1 MRSIVYTSETG
12 TFFLKTL
19 LADTEIKD
27 ILSLIRLEL

>member
-1 MRSIVYTSETG
+1 MYIWNWN
-12 TFFLKTL
+12 FFLKTL